1 MVYLLKGCRRCCGD
15 LYANE
20 DMYGRYVAC
29 LQCGHYLSERE
40 VEGLNNPGVGLG
52 FTASPEVLKEVPIEV
67 PTRALAEL
75 AA

>member
-29 LQCGHYLSERE
+29 LQCGHYLSELE
-40 VEGLNNPGVGLG
+40 VEGLNNPGVGLC
-52 FTASPEVLKEVPIEV
+52 FTASSEVPIEV

>member
-1 MVYLLKGCRRCCGD
+1 MVNLLKGCRRCCGD

-29 LQCGHYLSERE
+29 FQCGHYLSDLE

-52 FTASPEVLKEVPIEV
+52 FATSSEVPIEG